1 MAKIEWDTFL
11 TDFFSGVAVLIF
23 GALIG
28 WITGFLQGKKKS
40 SLGIERKN
48 EIYQPLLD
56 ELFPLSQFE
65 CNVLITQE
73 VPILK
78 EIVTNEYKYGLS
90 KELQG
95 KCNNLFSLIEQ
106 FNKIN
111 LVSIAHNKIMIIF
124 QRGYEEIFGS
134 IVEGVSIHTDRE
146 GNEWEEEHIALP
158 IELIRRGDFEKDII
172 SLLNKEEMYDYEV
185 CVDRENSNY
194 VPVYGDLVYIYDSVL
209 NATINGESHKLPPLK
224 RELNMSPAEYIALH
238 YDFFEIF
245 NEDKQKL
252 LKFELREE
260 INLKSQEI
268 IDELKGI
275 IRKIVKTYEI
285 EEI

>member
-1 MAKIEWDTFL
+1 LGKIEWATFI
-11 TDFFSGVAVLIF
+11 TDFFSGVAVLFF
-23 GALIG
+23 GALMG
-28 WITGFLQGKKKS
+28 WITGYFQGKKKS

-48 EIYQPLLD
+48 EIYQPLLE
-56 ELFPLSQFE
+56 ELLPLSQFE
-65 CNVLITQE
+65 WNVLITQE
-73 VPILK
+73 IPILK
-78 EIVTNEYKYGLS
+78 EIVTNEYKYGFS
-90 KELQG
+90 KELQE
-95 KCNNLFSLIEQ
+95 KCNDLYSLINQ

-111 LVSIAHNKIMIIF
+111 LVSIAHNKIVVIF

-158 IELIRRGDFEKDII
+158 IELIQRGDFERDII

-194 VPVYGDLVYIYDSVL
+194 VPVYGDLVRIYDSVL
-209 NATINGESHKLPPLK
+209 NATINGESYKLPPLK
-224 RELNMSPAEYIALH
+224 RELIMKPAEYIALH

-245 NEDKQKL
+245 NTDEQKL

-260 INLKSQEI
+260 IISKSQEI
-268 IDELKGI
+268 IEDLKGI
-275 IRKIVKTYEI
+275 IRRIVKTYET

>member
-1 MAKIEWDTFL
+1 MGHISYR
-11 TDFFSGVAVLIF
+11 FFSGVAVLIF

-56 ELFPLSQFE
+56 ELLPLSQFDW
-65 CNVLITQE
+65 NVLITQE

-78 EIVTNEYKYGLS
+78 EIVKNEYKYGLS

-95 KCNNLFSLIEQ
+95 KCNDLYSQIEE

-111 LVSIAHNKIMIIF
+111 LVSIAHNKIMMIF
-124 QRGYEEIFGS
+124 QRGYEEIFGN

-146 GNEWEEEHIALP
+146 GNEWEVEHIALP
-158 IELIRRGDFEKDII
+158 IELIQRGDFEKDII

-194 VPVYGDLVYIYDSVL
+194 VPVYGDLVHIYDSVL
-209 NATINGESHKLPPLK
+209 KATINGESYKFPPLK
-224 RELNMSPAEYIALH
+224 KELIMSPAEYIAIH
-238 YDFFEIF
+238 YDFFETF
-245 NEDKQKL
+245 NADEQKL
-252 LKFELREE
+252 LKYELREE
-260 INLKSQEI
+260 IIFKSQEI
-268 IDELKGI
+268 IDDLKGI
-275 IRKIVKTYEI
+275 IRKIVKTYET